1 MHTPKVVPT
10 TVVALFLTLVSAV
23 PASARPTGDSLTIKC
38 NNGMSYD
45 VVVAVAGNSQ
55 FTPAHILEAPQC

>member
-10 TVVALFLTLVSAV
+10 TVVALFLTLVS
-23 PASARPTGDSLTIKC
+23 ASARPTGDSLTIKC